1 MASLRAATE
10 VLAEVAVHL
19 GFPADGALFFVSL
32 ARVIERAISMGLL
45 ECTAAGNNDIAKLR
59 LIAAQLGVS
68 TAIDAMIPGAAPK
81 HDTPDAAASA
91 ASAAMV
97 TPVAPTAPPPAA
109 AAAPDGAAASSVSA
123 ALAHAA
129 VAAPSS
135 AGAGTAP
142 AVAPSAPLA
151 PTAPPALT
159 APPAPSAP
167 SASVDGSASA
177 AAAAAAAA
185 LVHAAVSSIVVQW
198 PAVSRAVAASA
209 PASAAAAPTGTCPA
223 APSSAVVAP
232 LAPLGGAEVASTA
245 DTLLGSDLNDALRSQ
260 TLTLGQLR
268 RAIAAAL
275 GTTDARLKDDEAIT
289 ALLKDKMVSFFATLP
304 KASSALAALTRADP
318 STTPSAAA
326 PPAATSR
333 ASGAGATSASAALAH
348 SASGA
353 SSSSSAFPAE
363 WSAFGD
369 EGSPQD
375 FAWERRWQLVALE
388 PSSHE
393 LAGVT
398 RQFCESMQNVVVVRV
413 ERVQHRQL
421 WRRYAAKREEIR
433 RKCAGIGVDDHADVR
448 LWHGTG
454 STDPRTILRSESGLD
469 ERLSSKGFYGKGVYL
484 AEHARY
490 SNGGTEVP
498 MV

>member
-1 MASLRAATE
+1 
-10 VLAEVAVHL
+10 V
-19 GFPADGALFFVSL
+19 
-32 ARVIERAISMGLL
+32 
-45 ECTAAGNNDIAKLR
+45 
-59 LIAAQLGVS
+59 
-68 TAIDAMIPGAAPK
+68 
-81 HDTPDAAASA
+81 
-91 ASAAMV
+91 
-97 TPVAPTAPPPAA
+97 
-109 AAAPDGAAASSVSA
+109 SSV
-123 ALAHAA
+123 
-129 VAAPSS
+129 VAQS
-135 AGAGTAP
+135 
-142 AVAPSAPLA
+142 
-151 PTAPPALT
+151 
-159 APPAPSAP
+159 
-167 SASVDGSASA
+167 
-177 AAAAAAAA
+177 
-185 LVHAAVSSIVVQW
+185 

-245 DTLLGSDLNDALRSQ
+245 DTLLGGDLNDALHSQ

-275 GTTDARLKDDEAIT
+275 GTTDARLKDDKVIT
-289 ALLKDKMVSFFATLP
+289 ALLEDKMLSFFAFLP
-304 KASSALAALTRADP
+304 KSSSALAVLTRADP
-318 STTPSAAA
+318 SATPSAAA

-333 ASGAGATSASAALAH
+333 ASGAGATSASTALAH

-421 WRRYAAKREEIR
+421 WRRYAAKRDEIR